1 MYELESSDVNW
12 SLDLDVMALDL
23 TKTNQQRL
31 LNSETKHWLLQPE
44 VNEVNILAVYNELYN
59 FFQTL
64 SQIWVNCLM

>member
-1 MYELESSDVNW
+1 MYELESSDVDW

-31 LNSETKHWLLQPE
+31 LYRETNHWLLQPE
-44 VNEVNILAVYNELYN
+44 VNEVNILAVYDELYN

-64 SQIWVNCLM
+64 SQI

>member
-1 MYELESSDVNW
+1 MYELESSDVDW

-31 LNSETKHWLLQPE
+31 LNRETNHWLLQPE
-44 VNEVNILAVYNELYN
+44 VNEVNILAVYDELYN

-64 SQIWVNCLM
+64 SQI